1 MTLDMV
7 LMKKR
12 REAIM
17 RPLETIMKP
26 LPAIMKLQQATMK
39 PELGIIRMAM
49 ENKILLK

>member
-7 LMKKR
+7 LMKTR
-12 REAIM
+12 REA
-17 RPLETIMKP
+17 IMKP